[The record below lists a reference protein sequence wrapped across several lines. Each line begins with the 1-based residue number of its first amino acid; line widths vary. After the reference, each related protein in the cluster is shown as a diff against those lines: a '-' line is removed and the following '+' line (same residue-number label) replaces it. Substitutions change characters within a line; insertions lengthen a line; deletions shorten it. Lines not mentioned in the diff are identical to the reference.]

1 MRKPNN
7 FDNTKAQGDFT
18 PVELGGHIMVIKDV
32 TEMKSKNG
40 KDMIRISFDFAK
52 NEDRKSVV

>member
-18 PVELGGHIMVIKDV
+18 PVELGGHIMVISEKRRD
-32 TEMKSKNG
+32 
-40 KDMIRISFDFAK
+40 
-52 NEDRKSVV
+52 

>member
-40 KDMIRISFDFAK
+40 RI
-52 NEDRKSVV
+52 